1 MKAFVFW
8 SILVAIVGTFIG
20 LTLIGGCAP
29 VHPLAPAP
37 KPHVLPSPHQDPP
50 ELKPVGISLNYIIV
64 LATVVAG
71 AGVGLY
77 FVMPAAHNLS
87 LTIAGVAGGIQIVS
101 LVTRVSLWFIPY
113 VVLILG
119 IGAVAF
125 FVYEV
130 IRNHKAVTNELTTV
144 YGYLG
149 QAFNKIRETEQSLIK
164 RFEPAKPVAPGST
177 STSAVRLEHT

>member
-1 MKAFVFW
+1 MRAFAFW

-29 VHPLAPAP
+29 VHPPAPAP

-64 LATVVAG
+64 LSTVVLG
-71 AGVGLY
+71 AGIGLF
-77 FVMPAAHNLS
+77 FVLPAAHNIS

-113 VVLILG
+113 VVLILV
-119 IGAVAF
+119 IGAAAF
-125 FVYEV
+125 FLYEL
-130 IRNHKAVTNELTTV
+130 IRNHAKFTSEVANLW
-144 YGYLG
+144 GYVRVLLDKVE
-149 QAFNKIRETEQSLIK
+149 ATEQK
-164 RFEPAKPVAPGST
+164 VVNRFKTAAPSST
-177 STSAVRLEHT
+177 ATSAVRIEHT